1 MDEVRKADIV
11 VLLFDESLNS
21 KTQTCEMDVIVRYW
35 DKDLELVKS
44 RYLGSSFLG
53 HARAKDLL
61 EHLSKLT
68 EEISSSEVFQVA
80 MDSPSVN
87 HNFLGGAGF

>member
-35 DKDLELVKS
+35 DKDLVS
-44 RYLGSSFLG
+44 
-53 HARAKDLL
+53 
-61 EHLSKLT
+61 
-68 EEISSSEVFQVA
+68 
-80 MDSPSVN
+80 
-87 HNFLGGAGF
+87 